1 MTQGSARVV
10 ICEVFHNDENM
21 ALVYPYLPLE
31 EPLSGAGIH
40 QRFFFQ
46 DVLYQHTLLD
56 HIYMDFVDAPGG
68 QGNWGYDALDAA
80 SEIPDPLK
88 VTQSVE
94 RSVAM
99 VEAKLQE
106 AYEEGYPFHAVLAYS
121 QGASLAAL
129 VASRVCHLESCKDLK
144 WILMAGDASFLWELG
159 VQSPIPVASL
169 HIAGRNDWTVPFHEA
184 WRQKMAMDRWEMN
197 VHSSKSWDS
206 VITMGLTPPQLIQ
219 RRDTLL
225 L

>member
-1 MTQGSARVV
+1 
-10 ICEVFHNDENM
+10 
-21 ALVYPYLPLE
+21 
-31 EPLSGAGIH
+31 
-40 QRFFFQ
+40 
-46 DVLYQHTLLD
+46 
-56 HIYMDFVDAPGG
+56 MDFVDAPGG

-184 WRQKMAMDRWEMN
+184 CQENGHGSLGNECPFLQIWGFRHHYGSDPAPT
-197 VHSSKSWDS
+197 DS
-206 VITMGLTPPQLIQ
+206 TT
-219 RRDTLL
+219 
-225 L
+225 

>member
-1 MTQGSARVV
+1 MVRR
-10 ICEVFHNDENM
+10 M
-21 ALVYPYLPLE
+21 
-31 EPLSGAGIH
+31 
-40 QRFFFQ
+40 Q
-46 DVLYQHTLLD
+46 DVLYRHTLLD
-56 HIYMDFVDAPGG
+56 HIYIDFVDAPGG
-68 QGNWGYDALDAA
+68 QGNWGYEALDAA

-169 HIAGRNDWTVPFHEA
+169 HIAGRNDWTVPFHESETLS
-184 WRQKMAMDRWEMN
+184 RFFVEPRFFE
-197 VHSSKSWDS
+197 HSGGHEFLPADTFLQVVDFLDLAVECCWCGRNSEGIEGIRFHMFS
-206 VITMGLTPPQLIQ
+206 
-219 RRDTLL
+219 RRAFCNTCWVAYGGPWGYWPNA
-225 L
+225 